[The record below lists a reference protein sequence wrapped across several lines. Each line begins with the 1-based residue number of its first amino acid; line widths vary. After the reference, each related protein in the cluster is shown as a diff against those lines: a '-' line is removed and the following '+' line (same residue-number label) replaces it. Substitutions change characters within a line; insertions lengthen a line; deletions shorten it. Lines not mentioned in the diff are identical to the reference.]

1 MTHPPISV
9 EAEASAERARVAF
22 AERRW
27 SDAIELL
34 RIADAGGALTAADLD
49 AYARIHRTGS
59 ADRLTVAE
67 PVSGWPRRRFRAL
80 ARRDLRSSGAQRWL
94 ARCLERAATDPCPR

>member
-49 AYARIHRTGS
+49 A
-59 ADRLTVAE
+59 
-67 PVSGWPRRRFRAL
+67 
-80 ARRDLRSSGAQRWL
+80 
-94 ARCLERAATDPCPR
+94 